1 MSTVRCLDI
10 SRGRVPICLGFF
22 VVVFLNNYLF
32 DKLAVDP
39 VLWGG
44 EVRAG
49 EEVEVIGG
57 VGDGSPAVRRKWCY
71 FIAKRGIKYT
81 VEWLFSV
88 PV

>member
-1 MSTVRCLDI
+1 M
-10 SRGRVPICLGFF
+10 G
-22 VVVFLNNYLF
+22 
-32 DKLAVDP
+32 
-39 VLWGG
+39 W

-57 VGDGSPAVRRKWCY
+57 VGDGSLAVRRKWCF

>member
-1 MSTVRCLDI
+1 M
-10 SRGRVPICLGFF
+10 
-22 VVVFLNNYLF
+22 
-32 DKLAVDP
+32 DP

-57 VGDGSPAVRRKWCY
+57 LGDGSPAVRRKWCY
-71 FIAKRGIKYT
+71 FIAKREIKHT

>member
-1 MSTVRCLDI
+1 MFGHFKGQVSHLLRI
-10 SRGRVPICLGFF
+10 FF
-22 VVVFLNNYLF
+22 FFINNYLF

-39 VLWGG
+39 VLEGG

-49 EEVEVIGG
+49 EGVEVMGG
-57 VGDGSPAVRRKWCY
+57 LEAGSWAVRRKWCY

-88 PV
+88 PA